1 MQVDLLAPKKVQECS
16 QGYTIIGLFL
26 REWRHFLMIRLLSVF
41 SKQTSGGAMI
51 DMMSDVM
58 DTVRLSAIFS
68 NIAAIRLE
76 DMVRRAKKI
85 SQG

>member
-1 MQVDLLAPKKVQECS
+1 M
-16 QGYTIIGLFL
+16 T
-26 REWRHFLMIRLLSVF
+26 
-41 SKQTSGGAMI
+41 